1 MGRISVGF
9 FEVRRPSLAKQQKY
23 QQVVNRK
30 STVVIVMSL
39 LFDALFSS
47 VALSHLMVDVFNAS
61 RPVLLTYLGL
71 SETQIALYSTIYI
84 WVSALT
90 QPFFGWLSDRVGP
103 RWLAA
108 GGVLW
113 MTVFFAGA
121 VLVPGAGGLI
131 CLIIAALGSSSFHPV
146 GTVQATLQGRHRM
159 AGRETTATSLFF
171 MAGQL
176 GHFLGPIL
184 TGLILAWMGL
194 PALVILPIVSIP
206 IGFAL
211 AYQLRANHPHPQPA
225 HGDDKIRLNAT
236 AGFIAMLA
244 IVATLQ
250 SWAQSNMISF
260 VPKYIKDMGFAA
272 TTYGNITGLFM
283 GGSALGNVIG
293 GHLGD
298 RYTKRKVA
306 ATALFLA
313 ALPIF
318 IMSRIGWSPW
328 LYVLIPLAGAC
339 TGSVHSI
346 MVVLAQRMISGGMAL
361 ASGLILGFIFSA
373 GALGMLLTGPLAE
386 NYGFPTVLMMTS
398 GLVLLASP
406 LAWML
411 KEKRAERNQG

>member
-1 MGRISVGF
+1 M
-9 FEVRRPSLAKQQKY
+9 P
-23 QQVVNRK
+23 
-30 STVVIVMSL
+30 L
-39 LFDALFSS
+39 LFDSLFSS
-47 VALSHLMVDVFNAS
+47 VAFSHFMVDVFNAS

-71 SETQIALYSTIYI
+71 TETQIALISTIYI
-84 WVSALT
+84 WASALT
-90 QPFFGWLSDRVGP
+90 QPFFGWISDRIGP

-113 MTVFFAGA
+113 MTVFYSGA
-121 VLVPGAGGLI
+121 VLIPGAGGLI
-131 CLIIAALGSSSFHPV
+131 CLIVAALGSSSFHPV
-146 GTVQATLQGRHRM
+146 GTVQATLQGRDRLQ
-159 AGRETTATSLFF
+159 GRETTAASLFF

-176 GHFLGPIL
+176 GHFIGPVI
-184 TGLILAWMGL
+184 TGLILARLGL

-211 AYQLRANHPHPQPA
+211 AYQLRANHPHPRPA
-225 HGDDKIRLNAT
+225 QGDNKVRLQAGV
-236 AGFIAMLA
+236 GFIVLLA

-250 SWAQSNMISF
+250 SWAQANMINF
-260 VPKYIKDMGFAA
+260 VPKYLKDLGLSAV
-272 TTYGNITGLFM
+272 TYGNIAGLFM

-293 GHLGD
+293 GHFGD
-298 RYTKRKVA
+298 RFTKRKVA
-306 ATALFLA
+306 ATAFLFA

-328 LYVLIPLAGAC
+328 LYLLIPLAGAC

-361 ASGLILGFIFSA
+361 ASGLILGFIFSS

-386 NYGFPTVLMMTS
+386 NYGFPTVLVMTT

-411 KEKRAERNQG
+411 REKAEIKSPVGDVQTRRTPSV